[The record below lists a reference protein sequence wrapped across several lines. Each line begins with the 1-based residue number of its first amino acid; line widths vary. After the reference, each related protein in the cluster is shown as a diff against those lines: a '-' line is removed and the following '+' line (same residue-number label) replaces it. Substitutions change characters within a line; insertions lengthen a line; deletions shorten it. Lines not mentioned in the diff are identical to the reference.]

1 MRRWDVLSTTG
12 GPREIR
18 RCHCAFFITS
28 RTAAAPVWLKMKNL
42 DAPAVKRETE
52 EDWGGAGGELQSCA
66 GNSSTIPRPAAC
78 YRAAK
83 FFADA
88 AIISGIA

>member
-1 MRRWDVLSTTG
+1 
-12 GPREIR
+12 
-18 RCHCAFFITS
+18 
-28 RTAAAPVWLKMKNL
+28 MKNP

-88 AIISGIA
+88 AVISGIA

>member
-1 MRRWDVLSTTG
+1 M
-12 GPREIR
+12 
-18 RCHCAFFITS
+18 
-28 RTAAAPVWLKMKNL
+28 NL